1 MDKSTCAPLKLH
13 DCAQVAIATG
23 RWAGTVRELREQ
35 LATVEEASLY
45 HHFWG
50 RLLLPQFDEPEYNND
65 FASWASHSLHDKAL
79 AERLSAVNPT
89 TFGSMEDVRQ
99 ELIDIVETR
108 LDESEL
114 LAWRQ
119 ADYGFYF
126 MRAQMVVF
134 NTSSHVERPED
145 LREAMEHVSEGTI
158 FYHFIDARRRT
169 EARRDDISLWL
180 EGCGERYQ
188 DLAGAL
194 HSIDP
199 YFSSLYGLR
208 QRLIN
213 TVEQHLQGELYGS
226 APGL

>member
-1 MDKSTCAPLKLH
+1 MAEGSCPPLKLR

-23 RWAGTVRELREQ
+23 RWAGDVRELREQ
-35 LATVEEASLY
+35 LTAAEDASIY

-65 FASWASHSLHDKAL
+65 FASWAAHSLHDKAL
-79 AERLSAVNPT
+79 AERLSAVNPSR
-89 TFGSMEDVRQ
+89 FASMDEVRH
-99 ELIDIVETR
+99 ELIDILEQR
-108 LDESEL
+108 LDENEL

-119 ADYGFYF
+119 SDHGFYF

-134 NTSSHVERPED
+134 ETKWSITTPEE
-145 LREAMEHVSEGTI
+145 LRDVLEHVSEGTI

-169 EARRDDISLWL
+169 EQRSDDFSLWL
-180 EGCGERYQ
+180 GACGDQYSE
-188 DLAGAL
+188 LANAL

-199 YFSSLYGLR
+199 YFSSLFGLR

-213 TVEQHLQGELYGS
+213 TFNQVQGVQAYGS
-226 APGL
+226 AAGL

>member
-1 MDKSTCAPLKLH
+1 MDQGSCAPLKLR

-23 RWAGTVRELREQ
+23 RWAGTLRELREQ
-35 LATVEEASLY
+35 LVTVEEASIY
-45 HHFWG
+45 HHYWG

-89 TFGSMEDVRQ
+89 SFKSMGDVRH
-99 ELIDIVETR
+99 ELIEIMEAR

-134 NTSSHVERPED
+134 DTTAQVDRPED
-145 LREAMEHVSEGTI
+145 LREALEHASEGTI

-169 EARRDDISLWL
+169 AERRDDISLWL
-180 EGCGERYQ
+180 ESCEEPNIE
-188 DLAGAL
+188 LAEAL
-194 HSIDP
+194 NTIDP
-199 YFSSLYGLR
+199 YFSSMYGLR

-226 APGL
+226 AAGL

>member
-1 MDKSTCAPLKLH
+1 MDEQSCSPLKLR

-23 RWAGTVRELREQ
+23 RWAGSVRELREQ
-35 LATVEEASLY
+35 LVSVEEASIY

-50 RLLLPQFDEPEYNND
+50 RLLLPAFDEPEYNND
-65 FASWASHSLHDKAL
+65 FASWAHHSLHDKAL

-89 TFGSMEDVRQ
+89 AYTSMEDVRHD
-99 ELIDIVETR
+99 LIDIVEHR

-126 MRAQMVVF
+126 MRAQMIVF
-134 NTSSHVERPED
+134 DTSAQVERPEE
-145 LREAMEHVSEGTI
+145 LREALEHVSEGTI

-169 EARRDDISLWL
+169 AEKRDDFSLWL
-180 EGCGERYQ
+180 QGCGERYHE
-188 DLAGAL
+188 LADVV
-194 HSIDP
+194 HNIDP
-199 YFSSLYGLR
+199 YFSSLYGVR

-213 TVEQHLQGELYGS
+213 TLEQHLQGELYGS
-226 APGL
+226 AAGL

>member
-1 MDKSTCAPLKLH
+1 MAEGTCPPLQLR

-35 LATVEEASLY
+35 LATVEDASIY

-65 FASWASHSLHDKAL
+65 FASWAAHSVHDKAL
-79 AERLSAVNPT
+79 AERLSAVNPS
-89 TFGSMEDVRQ
+89 TFASMDDVRH
-99 ELIDIVETR
+99 ELIDLLEQR
-108 LDESEL
+108 LDENEL

-134 NTSSHVERPED
+134 DTSRAVNSPDE
-145 LREAMEHVSEGTI
+145 LREVLEHVSEGTI

-169 EARRDDISLWL
+169 EQRRDDFSLWL
-180 EGCGERYQ
+180 ESCGEGYV
-188 DLAGAL
+188 AVAEAL
-194 HSIDP
+194 HNIDP
-199 YFSSLYGLR
+199 YFSSLFGVR

-213 TVEQHLQGELYGS
+213 TFSQVQGVAYGS
-226 APGL
+226 AAGL